1 MLSPKQHYLQ
11 IALNS
16 SLQEAERIIATLP
29 CSERILIEAGTP
41 LIKQFGAHG
50 IASVRSWW
58 QQRLVGTNFK
68 PYIVADLK
76 CMDRGEREVKIAAS
90 AGASAAVVLGQ
101 APVETLDAFIANCQQ
116 AKVDSM
122 VDMMNVTQPYKVL
135 RQLTQLPQ
143 VVILH
148 RGVDEEQF
156 ANKPLPIHLIN
167 KVKGAF
173 NVLISVAGG
182 DTSREIQ
189 SAVFNGADI
198 VVVWKNF
205 YTLQDNTTQLAE
217 EFLQEIK

>member
-1 MLSPKQHYLQ
+1 MLSRKQHYLQ

-16 SLQEAERIIATLP
+16 SLMEAERIIATLP
-29 CSERILIEAGTP
+29 RSERILIEAGTP

-58 QQRLVGTNFK
+58 QTRLGELTK
-68 PYIVADLK
+68 PYVVADLK
-76 CMDRGEREVKIAAS
+76 CMDRGEREVKIAAN

-101 APVETLDAFIANCQQ
+101 APVETLDAFIANCHQ
-116 AKVDSM
+116 AEIDSM

-135 RQLTQLPQ
+135 RQLKQLPQ